1 MVYRDTVVHN
11 RVYINYIYI
20 YILEGIK
27 RLHIYI
33 CMYTYNKDIG
43 KGWYT
48 EVTKGVCVCVL
59 VRTLCHYMKPCMHY
73 IINVHL
79 SLDISTSKFYMMCT
93 NTNILYTNIIC
104 TYIQG
109 I

>member
-1 MVYRDTVVHN
+1 MCACAHT
-11 RVYINYIYI
+11 
-20 YILEGIK
+20 ILYET
-27 RLHIYI
+27 LHAF
-33 CMYTYNKDIG
+33 
-43 KGWYT
+43 
-48 EVTKGVCVCVL
+48 
-59 VRTLCHYMKPCMHY
+59 HY

-79 SLDISTSKFYMMCT
+79 SLDISISKFYMMCT